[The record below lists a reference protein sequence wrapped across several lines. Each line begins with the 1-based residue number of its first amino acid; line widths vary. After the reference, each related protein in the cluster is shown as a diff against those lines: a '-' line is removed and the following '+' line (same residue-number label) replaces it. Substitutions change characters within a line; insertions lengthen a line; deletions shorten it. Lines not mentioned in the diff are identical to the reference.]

1 MNKKENVIKN
11 KVLNIIEK
19 INMGEI
25 EIYNSEKESI
35 ISLIEYYSTDDYK
48 NIFQEF
54 SDYIRDKEKYDETLY
69 QYVKDTYKEKILK
82 VKKLYFVGFYDFLVK
97 KDIEE
102 LLNVIEK
109 NSINSINDIKEFC
122 QKYL

>member
-54 SDYIRDKEKYDETLY
+54 SDYIKDKEKYDETLY

-82 VKKLYFVGFYDFLVK
+82 VKKLYFIGFYDFLMK

-109 NSINSINDIKEFC
+109 NSIDDIKEFY

>member
-54 SDYIRDKEKYDETLY
+54 SDYIKDKEKYDETLY

-82 VKKLYFVGFYDFLVK
+82 VKKLYFIGFYDFLMK

-109 NSINSINDIKEFC
+109 NSIDDIKKFC

>member
-82 VKKLYFVGFYDFLVK
+82 VKKLYFIGFYDFLMK

-109 NSINSINDIKEFC
+109 NSIDDIKEFC

>member
-54 SDYIRDKEKYDETLY
+54 SDYIKDKEKYDETLY

-82 VKKLYFVGFYDFLVK
+82 VKKLYFIGFYDFLMK

-109 NSINSINDIKEFC
+109 NSIDDIKEFC

>member
-1 MNKKENVIKN
+1 MNKKENIIKN

-109 NSINSINDIKEFC
+109 NSINDIKEFC

>member
-54 SDYIRDKEKYDETLY
+54 SDYIKDKEKYDETLY

-109 NSINSINDIKEFC
+109 NSINDIKEFC

>member
-11 KVLNIIEK
+11 KVVNIIEK

-54 SDYIRDKEKYDETLY
+54 SDYIKDKEKYDETLY

-82 VKKLYFVGFYDFLVK
+82 VKKLYFIGFYDFLMK

-109 NSINSINDIKEFC
+109 NSIDDIKEFC

>member
-54 SDYIRDKEKYDETLY
+54 SDYIKDKEKYDESVCKRHL
-69 QYVKDTYKEKILK
+69 QRKNIKSKKII
-82 VKKLYFVGFYDFLVK
+82 FYRVL
-97 KDIEE
+97 
-102 LLNVIEK
+102 
-109 NSINSINDIKEFC
+109 
-122 QKYL
+122 